1 VSVTLVGAGDTNI
14 TVSDHVSEKLNGE
27 EVYSQMFINNISGG
41 VIDASGN
48 LTDLTVSGEIYN
60 VKSGESIYVTFND
73 KQYLATKS
81 GREFEATIPAADLAL
96 ASSGEYEIEVSSV
109 MQSSLPITIEDNY
122 TLSIAG
128 SMTANT
134 ISLASL
140 VEDYVV
146 CSFTVEAGNS
156 YELAG
161 DASTYFTL
169 SGGDVLLTATGESA
183 YNDTSL
189 ALDHVNVTINVSDG
203 TGRVVTK
210 RFSSYIDDPVAFIE
224 ATPTKPAHLVGDWE
238 LTFQDEFTHPKVRDD
253 HWVLKRGTA
262 GMGYNSMDS
271 VYLEDNKLVLMT
283 QVDPKAHDC
292 EYQHFAGCEI
302 TTLDKFSQL
311 YGYFECRAKGNSVRG
326 SWPAFWL
333 MPDRGVRGQVLSD
346 RKMLMSFDLSGVTE
360 TINSAV
366 LTYTV
371 ESAIKNEWI
380 GEVLTPVE
388 NSIYLQTF
396 TFKEWDGSTVGIDDV
411 RVMPFNV
418 LSNEEVNGG
427 DSVDVDVTDEM
438 EVLVDNKYHCMIA
451 DNYMTTI
458 TVKIHS
464 KDAEDINLRPV
475 LTINGITKIYPYQDG
490 SLRAGDSGTNTSRE
504 FNTGDATCEIYDSYA
519 NYETTSNGG
528 MEVDI
533 WENLG
538 IWGEDTNAHALHWDG
553 YGSNHKATGSEHI
566 DMGTTEDGYH
576 VYGCLWDEDG
586 LTFYIDGVES
596 WSRSFT
602 PDDDVTDIRA
612 FDVPAYILLS
622 MQTGGWDGN
631 NEQINLDE
639 FPAKAHFDYV
649 RAWQKVE
656 EE

>member
-1 VSVTLVGAGDTNI
+1 M
-14 TVSDHVSEKLNGE
+14 TVELSEFIKRRNRGE

-48 LTDLTVSGEIYN
+48 LTDLTVNGEIYN
-60 VKSGESIYVTFND
+60 VKSGESIYVVFND
-73 KQYLATKS
+73 KQYLAAKT
-81 GREFEATIPAADLAL
+81 GREFEATIPAADVAL

-122 TLSIAG
+122 TLSITG

-146 CSFTVEAGNS
+146 CSFTVDAGNS
-156 YELAG
+156 YELTG
-161 DASTYFTL
+161 DTETYFTL
-169 SGGDVLLTATGESA
+169 SGGDVLLTAAGESA

-210 RFSSYIDDPVAFIE
+210 RFSSYIDDPVDFIE

-238 LTFQDEFTHPKVRDD
+238 LTFQDEFTFPKVRDE

-283 QVDPKAHDC
+283 QVDPKANDC

-311 YGYFECRAKGNSVRG
+311 YGYFECRAKGNSIRG

-371 ESAIKNEWI
+371 SSVKKGN
-380 GEVLTPVE
+380 GDEVSDDLEVF
-388 NSIYLQTF
+388 S
-396 TFKEWDGSTVGIDDV
+396 FKEWDAETVDINDV
-411 RVMPFNV
+411 DPMPFKV
-418 LSNEEVNGG
+418 LSRESVGAGSVVDADVISEVHN
-427 DSVDVDVTDEM
+427 
-438 EVLVDNKYHCMIA
+438 LVDDKYHCMIA
-451 DNYMTTI
+451 DNYMRTDTYF
-458 TVKIHS
+458 VYS
-464 KDAEDINLRPV
+464 KDAEDINVRPV
-475 LTINGITKIYPYQDG
+475 LTINGTTKIYPYQDG

-519 NYETTSNGG
+519 NYETTSDGG

-553 YGSNHKATGSEHI
+553 YGSSHKGTNSGHI

-602 PDDDVTDIRA
+602 PDEDVTDIRA
-612 FDVPAYILLS
+612 FNVPAYILLS